1 MNLQGLEEPVIKSS
15 ISKSQDTLSFVKSI
29 RTKALWNEW
38 GTLFTERNGV
48 VMNTPSAN
56 ILK

>member
-15 ISKSQDTLSFVKSI
+15 ISKSQGTLSFVKSI